1 MLFLQET
8 SSRTRRIS
16 YLATICGSVLSVSFI
31 LFVLLYSVY
40 YARNSATGSSPFRL
54 KHIHYQGTTQV
65 NCASLEEMIRRAF
78 PKNTL
83 LIDLERV
90 RNLVESESWVKS
102 VRIRRKLPDQLFIDI
117 TEREPVAIAVIDNEL
132 YLVDAK
138 GNMLDRYGPG
148 HQSIDGPMV
157 TGLKNISRENARAE
171 NTTRMETYL
180 RVLQDLR
187 APPKDYTQLI
197 SEIDVANPQRVTII
211 PADEPVPIY
220 LGNDQFLE
228 RYEIFLS
235 RRDLYEQ
242 IKGQYGVIES
252 IDVTY
257 DNKIIFH
264 TPREQEQSITTGG
277 GDQSS

>member
-1 MLFLQET
+1 
-8 SSRTRRIS
+8 
-16 YLATICGSVLSVSFI
+16 LSVGFI
-31 LFVLLYSVY
+31 LSVVVYGLY
-40 YARNSATGSSPFRL
+40 YAHNPATGSAHFRL
-54 KHIHYQGTTQV
+54 KEIHYQGAAQV
-65 NCASLEEMIRRAF
+65 NPATLEEMIRRAF
-78 PKNTL
+78 PENIL

-90 RNLVESESWVKS
+90 RSLVESESWVES
-102 VRIRRKLPDQLFIDI
+102 ARIRRKLPDQLFINI
-117 TEREPVAIAVIDNEL
+117 TERKPVAIAVIDNEL
-132 YLVDAK
+132 YLVDAQ

-157 TGLKNISRENARAE
+157 TGLKNVSRENAQAE
-171 NTTRMETYL
+171 NTARMETYL
-180 RVLQDLR
+180 RVFQDLR
-187 APPKDYTQLI
+187 APPQDYTQAI
-197 SEIDVANPQRVTII
+197 SEIDVANPQRVAVI

-228 RYEIFLS
+228 RYETFLS

-264 TPREQEQSITTGG
+264 TPREQEQSIPTGG